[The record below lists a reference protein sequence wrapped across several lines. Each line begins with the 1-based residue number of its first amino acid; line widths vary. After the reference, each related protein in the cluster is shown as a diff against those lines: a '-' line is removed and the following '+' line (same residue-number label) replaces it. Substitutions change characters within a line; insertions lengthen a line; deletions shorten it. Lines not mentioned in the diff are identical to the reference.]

1 VCVSWP
7 TALPKLLAALVVFAP
22 FLPLPTSFLGE
33 YPGAPAARLHTY
45 GTYLIALFS
54 CEGLFSAR
62 ENAPFEKMRF
72 GWPKT

>member
-1 VCVSWP
+1 VRFVADSSAKAACGAGGVRSIP
-7 TALPKLLAALVVFAP
+7 PDPGLL
-22 FLPLPTSFLGE
+22 SLGE